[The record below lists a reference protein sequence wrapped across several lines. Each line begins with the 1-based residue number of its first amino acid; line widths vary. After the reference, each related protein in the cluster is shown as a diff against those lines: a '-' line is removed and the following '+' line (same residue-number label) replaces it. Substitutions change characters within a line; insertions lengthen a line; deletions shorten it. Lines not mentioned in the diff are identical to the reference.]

1 LNRRDE
7 KKDKNLPVPKTKL
20 RINTPQPGILLPVP
34 PFARYLAFSLK
45 AGANPREPLRELCS
59 VTDGERVVAGIGAS
73 LTLALRGSIEGLR
86 AFPSHT
92 GAGFDIP
99 STPSALW
106 IWLRGEDRGELF
118 HRSRL
123 VERKLARA
131 FRLEQA
137 LDAFRHHGGRDLTGY
152 EDGTENPKGRKAREA
167 AIVQTPSRLAGSSFV
182 AVQQWEHQ
190 FARFDAMTPRQ
201 RDDAIGRRRSSNE
214 EIAGAP
220 PSAHVKRTAQENF
233 EPAAFVVRRS
243 MPWADATRAGLV
255 FVAFGCSLDAFE
267 AQLRRMVGL
276 DDGITDALFQFTRPV
291 TGAYYWCPGMR
302 GGRLD
307 LAPLGL

>member
-1 LNRRDE
+1 MS
-7 KKDKNLPVPKTKL
+7 TC
-20 RINTPQPGILLPVP
+20 QPGILLPIP
-34 PFARYLAFSLK
+34 PLARYLTFSLK
-45 AGANPREPLRELCS
+45 SGVNPRGPLRELRG
-59 VTDGERVVAGIGAS
+59 VADGERVVAGIGVS
-73 LTLALRGSIEGLR
+73 LALALGGNIEGLR

-92 GAGFDIP
+92 GAGFDVP

-106 IWLRGEDRGELF
+106 IWARGADRGELF

-123 VERKLARA
+123 IERTLARA
-131 FRLEQA
+131 FRLEQSI
-137 LDAFRHHGGRDLTGY
+137 DAFRHDRGRDLTGY
-152 EDGTENPKGRKAREA
+152 EDGTENPRGRKARMA
-167 AIVQTPSRLAGSSFV
+167 AIVQAPSRLAGSSFV
-182 AVQQWEHQ
+182 AVQQWVHE
-190 FARFDAMTPRQ
+190 FGRFDAMTPRQ

-214 EIAGAP
+214 EFDGAP

-243 MPWADATRAGLV
+243 MPWADAMRAGLV

-276 DDGITDALFQFTRPV
+276 DDGTTDALFKFTRPV
-291 TGAYYWCPGMR
+291 TGGYYWCPGVRR
-302 GGRLD
+302 GGLD

>member
-1 LNRRDE
+1 
-7 KKDKNLPVPKTKL
+7 VPKTTQ
-20 RINTPQPGILLPVP
+20 RINTPQPGILLPIP
-34 PFARYLAFSLK
+34 PLARYLTFSLK
-45 AGANPREPLRELCS
+45 PGVSPREPLRELRE
-59 VTDGERVVAGIGAS
+59 VAGGERVVAGIGAS
-73 LTLALRGSIEGLR
+73 LALALGRNIEGLR
-86 AFPSHT
+86 AFPSHA
-92 GAGFDIP
+92 GAGFDVP

-123 VERKLARA
+123 IERKLARA

-137 LDAFRHHGGRDLTGY
+137 LDAFRHDGGRDLTGY

-167 AIVQTPSRLAGSSFV
+167 AIVEAPSRLAGSSFV

-190 FARFDAMTPRQ
+190 FGRFEAMTPRQ

-214 EIAGAP
+214 EIAGATL
-220 PSAHVKRTAQENF
+220 SAHVKRTAQENF

-243 MPWADATRAGLV
+243 MPWADAMRAGLV

-276 DDGITDALFQFTRPV
+276 DDGITDALFKFTRPV
-291 TGAYYWCPGMR
+291 NGAYFWCPGMR
-302 GGRLD
+302 RGRLD

>member
-1 LNRRDE
+1 MNRHE
-7 KKDKNLPVPKTKL
+7 AKKDNNLPAPRSTM
-20 RINTPQPGILLPVP
+20 RAIAPQPGILLPIP
-34 PFARYLAFSLK
+34 PNARYLTYSLK
-45 AGANPREPLRELCS
+45 PGVNPRETLRGLRDAA
-59 VTDGERVVAGIGAS
+59 DGERVVAGIGVS
-73 LTLALRGSIEGLR
+73 LVRALDGNIEGLR
-86 AFPSHT
+86 AFPSHA
-92 GAGFDIP
+92 GAGFDVP

-106 IWLRGEDRGELF
+106 IWVRGEDRGELF

-123 VERKLARA
+123 IERKLVRA

-137 LDAFRHHGGRDLTGY
+137 LDAFRHDRGRDLTGY
-152 EDGTENPKGRKAREA
+152 EDGTENPRGGRARRV
-167 AIVQTPSRLAGSSFV
+167 AIVQAPSRLQGSSFV
-182 AVQQWEHQ
+182 AVQQWEHH
-190 FARFDAMTPRQ
+190 FGRFEAMTPRQ

-243 MPWADATRAGLV
+243 MPWADAMRAGLV

-276 DDGITDALFQFTRPV
+276 DDGITDALFKFTRPV

-302 GGRLD
+302 RGRLD